1 MMDEEF
7 IKRLAKE
14 LARLSIRVN
23 ILQSEL
29 ILLKDVDHEYIDGRV
44 EDALLSRDGRLVYES
59 MLLALRDQPPDV

>member
-7 IKRLAKE
+7 IKHLAKE